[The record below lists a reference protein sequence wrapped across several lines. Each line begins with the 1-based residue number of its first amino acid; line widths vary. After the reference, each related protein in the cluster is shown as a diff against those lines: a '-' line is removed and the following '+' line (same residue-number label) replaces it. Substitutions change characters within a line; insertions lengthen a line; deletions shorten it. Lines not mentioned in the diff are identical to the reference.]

1 MSIDDF
7 LTIYMKLF
15 SHCNRTAQLM
25 LSLNLYFT
33 FNFTGKLN
41 FKASFYRDCVSVK
54 CTIHSQATSFQNGHR
69 FLFHNWN
76 YSCKRIF
83 LIDRWIKSCFNT
95 VNTIKTA
102 DGISC
107 YGFPQYSWVNFCYI
121 EINKQKKMLV
131 NLC

>member
-1 MSIDDF
+1 MSMSMMTF
-7 LTIYMKLF
+7 WLF
-15 SHCNRTAQLM
+15 TWNCFHTAQLM
-25 LSLNLYFT
+25 LSFNLYFT
-33 FNFTGKLN
+33 LNFTGKLN
-41 FKASFYRDCVSVK
+41 FKASIYRDCVSMK

-83 LIDRWIKSCFNT
+83 LIDRWIESCFNT
-95 VNTIKTA
+95 VNTIKTV

-107 YGFPQYSWVNFCYI
+107 YGFLYICGYIFWYI